1 MSDRRFTAAVA
12 LVGLVFVAAVYAPD
26 VGHGFIKDD
35 FRWLA
40 DVRLVR
46 ATPSEAIFPRLPN
59 FYRPVVTSTF
69 LADYAVAGLD
79 SRLYGYT
86 NLLLYVLC
94 AAAIFGLLRA
104 AGVGPP
110 AAAVGA
116 FAWAANPH
124 GISMA
129 VVWISGRTSLLVTL
143 FAVLSLTAFLSGRR
157 FSGSILLLAALLSK
171 EEAILLPIAMF
182 AALRLLRPGTRRSM
196 MLDGVALLVP
206 VVAYFALR
214 ANTLALTPSTVPSFY
229 RPTWQPTVIAGN
241 AIEYLD
247 RGATFLA
254 AIAALGIVAYGWRGL
269 RHMSRPLLATAL
281 AWFAGAYAMTIWL
294 PVRSSLYA
302 VLPSVGSAIAC
313 AAVLESLRDGAA
325 APASDRRL
333 LAALAIV
340 LLFAPIYR
348 SRNGRWV
355 EPADLS
361 AQTMRVLT
369 AEAPPEHA
377 TGVVVFEDEAGPRAT
392 FDTALGS
399 LASVAVQVETD
410 RPLQAFVTAPGRQ
423 WAGPCAARYR
433 LTAGRVARV
442 EE

>member
-46 ATPSEAIFPRLPN
+46 AAPSEAIFPSLPN

-79 SRLYGYT
+79 SRLYGFT
-86 NLLLYVLC
+86 NLLFYILC
-94 AAAIFGLLRA
+94 AAGIFGLLRA
-104 AGVGPP
+104 VGVGPP

-143 FAVLSLTAFLSGRR
+143 FAVLSLTAFLYRRR
-157 FSGSILLLAALLSK
+157 FLGSVLLFAALLSK
-171 EEAILLPIAMF
+171 EEAILLPVAMF
-182 AALRLLRPGTRRSM
+182 AALLLLRPRTTRSM

-206 VVAYFALR
+206 VAAYFALR
-214 ANTLALTPSTVPSFY
+214 SSTLALTPWTVPSFY
-229 RPTWQPTVIAGN
+229 KPTWQPAAIAGN
-241 AIEYLD
+241 VIEYLD
-247 RGATFLA
+247 RGATFFAVIA
-254 AIAALGIVAYGWRGL
+254 AIGVAAYGWRGIGK
-269 RHMSRPLLATAL
+269 MSLPLIFTGL
-281 AWFAGAYAMTIWL
+281 AWFAGSYAMTVWL

-313 AAVLESLRDGAA
+313 AAVLESLRDRAA
-325 APASDRRL
+325 TRFGDRRL

-340 LLFAPIYR
+340 LVCIPIYR

-355 EPADLS
+355 DAANLS

-369 AEAPPEHA
+369 AEAPPEHS

-399 LASVAVQVETD
+399 LASVAVQIETN
-410 RPLQAFVTAPGRQ
+410 RPLQALVTAPGHH
-423 WAGPCAARYR
+423 WTGPCAARYR